1 MYRILCVRTDAWLIL
16 LPIFSFLSKNSIF
29 LFLFH
34 VFCFWFSVG
43 ILSISTILNLEDNDD
58 ENDEKD
64 ENNNGSNYEK
74 NIDDNDVDENDFD
87 RNYIDGVIDCKWFPN
102 VDFVIENGPR
112 GLIVD
117 EITEKSKSGR
127 KRVSLLGGLS
137 TIVDLTTGCPVIL
150 RQGKGLLD
158 VNSIQT

>member
-1 MYRILCVRTDAWLIL
+1 MWPCRCVYVRMCDFC
-16 LPIFSFLSKNSIF
+16 FSQFISFNLYVLFFFIF
-29 LFLFH
+29 L
-34 VFCFWFSVG
+34 G
-43 ILSISTILNLEDNDD
+43 ILSISTIINSENNDDEDNDGSNNSNSNND
-58 ENDEKD
+58 DNDE
-64 ENNNGSNYEK
+64 S
-74 NIDDNDVDENDFD
+74 DVDENDFD
-87 RNYIDGVIDCKWFPN
+87 QNYIDGVIDCKWFPN

>member
-1 MYRILCVRTDAWLIL
+1 MDRFGRADVCTYGCVTFA
-16 LPIFSFLSKNSIF
+16 FHN
-29 LFLFH
+29 LFLLICTFY
-34 VFCFWFSVG
+34 FYFFLG
-43 ILSISTILNLEDNDD
+43 ILSISTIVNSEDNDD
-58 ENDEKD
+58 EDNDGSNNSNSNNDDNDE
-64 ENNNGSNYEK
+64 S
-74 NIDDNDVDENDFD
+74 DVDENDFD
-87 RNYIDGVIDCKWFPN
+87 QNYIDGVIDCKWFPN

>member
-1 MYRILCVRTDAWLIL
+1 MWPCRCVYVRMCDFCFSQFISFNLYVL
-16 LPIFSFLSKNSIF
+16 FFIFIF
-29 LFLFH
+29 L
-34 VFCFWFSVG
+34 G
-43 ILSISTILNLEDNDD
+43 ILSISTIINSEDIDDEDNDGSNNSNSNND
-58 ENDEKD
+58 DNDE
-64 ENNNGSNYEK
+64 S
-74 NIDDNDVDENDFD
+74 DVDENDFD

>member
-1 MYRILCVRTDAWLIL
+1 MWPCRCVYVRMCDFC
-16 LPIFSFLSKNSIF
+16 FSQFLSFNPYVLFFFIF
-29 LFLFH
+29 L
-34 VFCFWFSVG
+34 G
-43 ILSISTILNLEDNDD
+43 ILSISTIINSENNDDEDNDGSNNSNSNND
-58 ENDEKD
+58 DNDE
-64 ENNNGSNYEK
+64 S
-74 NIDDNDVDENDFD
+74 DVDENDFD
-87 RNYIDGVIDCKWFPN
+87 QNYIDGVIDCKWFPN
-102 VDFVIENGPR
+102 VDFVIETGPR

-117 EITEKSKSGR
+117 VITEKSKSGR